1 MQHINDHYVA
11 HNDLVSLLYIATKK
25 NRNAAPVFSS
35 ANLPSISS
43 IELASVL
50 LWRGACE
57 LQHYRSFFC
66 SSGVL
71 QIQNRQCISIKMKQ
85 VNRTWRAEL
94 GADADVLVGVGD
106 EAVPSAYDSLLQAST
121 HAALLLLAQSPV
133 ERAAAVHMTAS

>member
-1 MQHINDHYVA
+1 
-11 HNDLVSLLYIATKK
+11 
-25 NRNAAPVFSS
+25 
-35 ANLPSISS
+35 
-43 IELASVL
+43 
-50 LWRGACE
+50 
-57 LQHYRSFFC
+57 
-66 SSGVL
+66 
-71 QIQNRQCISIKMKQ
+71 MKQ